1 MSSTFKSQLAAAK
14 GQPVPAPHVPPT
26 SVEVVTP
33 SIEIKTVTFLNGSA
47 VEAYTTDQLV
57 ETVRKLETRKAELVA
72 IKAKSE
78 TISNMIH
85 QLDDD
90 IKQVV
95 AFIDERN

>member
-14 GQPVPAPHVPPT
+14 GQPVPAVPPT
-26 SVEVVTP
+26 SVEIVTP
-33 SIEIKTVTFLNGSA
+33 TVEIKTVTFLNGSA

-57 ETVRKLETRKAELVA
+57 EIVRKLETRKAELVA

-78 TISNMIH
+78 KISNMIH
-85 QLDDD
+85 QIDDD

-95 AFIDERN
+95 AFIDEHN

>member
-1 MSSTFKSQLAAAK
+1 MNEPFKSQLAAAK
-14 GQPVPAPHVPPT
+14 GQPAPAVPPT
-26 SVEVVTP
+26 SVEIVTP
-33 SIEIKTVTFLNGSA
+33 TVEIKTVTFLNGSA

-57 ETVRKLETRKAELVA
+57 EIVRKLETRKAELVA

-78 TISNMIH
+78 KISNMIH
-85 QLDDD
+85 QIGDD

>member
-1 MSSTFKSQLAAAK
+1 MNEPLKSQLAAAK
-14 GQPVPAPHVPPT
+14 GRPAPAVPHT
-26 SVEVVTP
+26 SVEIITP
-33 SIEIKTVTFLNGSA
+33 TVEIETVTFLNGNA
-47 VEAYTTDQLV
+47 VGSYTTDQLV
-57 ETVRKLETRKAELVA
+57 EVVRKLEARKAELVA

-95 AFIDERN
+95 AFIDERD